1 MKFYL
6 LNGYDG
12 QGFPIVQDQFDWAL
26 DAAMEEEYFGTA
38 EGTQRKPK
46 GSYYEGDECI
56 AVYAATQ
63 EDVDTVRGLAE
74 GAENRFEP
82 HWAIQS
88 IINEEAE
95 GYFPMQCNCLQ

>member
-6 LNGYDG
+6 LSGYDG

-46 GSYYEGDECI
+46 GSYYKGDECI
-56 AVYAATQ
+56 AVYAAT
-63 EDVDTVRGLAE
+63 
-74 GAENRFEP
+74 
-82 HWAIQS
+82 
-88 IINEEAE
+88 
-95 GYFPMQCNCLQ
+95 